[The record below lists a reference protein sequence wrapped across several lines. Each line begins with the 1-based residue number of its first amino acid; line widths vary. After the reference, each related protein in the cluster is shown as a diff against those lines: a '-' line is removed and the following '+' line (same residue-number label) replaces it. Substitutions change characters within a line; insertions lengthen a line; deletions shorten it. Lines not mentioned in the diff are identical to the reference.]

1 VKLATKQPFKEMVLS
16 DSEKAAYRIGA
27 RNTVKLG
34 QGAIT
39 KALEAQG
46 GDKAAAL
53 GAMLNTE
60 VGHSVVSG
68 IMGALLT
75 TLPQFQNDTRVQ
87 KLAEELRVN
96 GMATLGNTV
105 VDQLT
110 EIVAPAMSAM
120 VQNLPMVQ
128 QHDEPHHHHEEEE
141 PRKSSTSM

>member
-1 VKLATKQPFKEMVLS
+1 MRKPFKEMVLS
-16 DSEKAAYRIGA
+16 DAEKAAYRVGA

-34 QGAIT
+34 QTAIT

-53 GAMLNTE
+53 GAMLHTE
-60 VGHSVVSG
+60 VGASVVSG
-68 IMGALLT
+68 VMGALLT
-75 TLPQFQNDTRVQ
+75 SLPQFQNDARVQ

-110 EIVAPAMSAM
+110 EMVAPAMSAM
-120 VQNLPMVQ
+120 IQSLPQ
-128 QHDEPHHHHEEEE
+128 STSHEEEE
-141 PRKSSTSM
+141 ASEETRKSSSSM

>member
-1 VKLATKQPFKEMVLS
+1 MKLATKQPFKEMVLS

-128 QHDEPHHHHEEEE
+128 QHDEPHHHHEEED

>member
-1 VKLATKQPFKEMVLS
+1 MRKPFKEMVLS
-16 DSEKAAYRIGA
+16 DAEKAAYRVGA

-34 QGAIT
+34 QTAIT

-53 GAMLNTE
+53 GAMLHTE
-60 VGHSVVSG
+60 VGASVVSG
-68 IMGALLT
+68 VMGALLT
-75 TLPQFQNDTRVQ
+75 SLPQFQNDVRIQ

-110 EIVAPAMSAM
+110 EMVAPAMSSM
-120 VQNLPMVQ
+120 IQSLPQ
-128 QHDEPHHHHEEEE
+128 ATHEEEE
-141 PRKSSTSM
+141 ASEDTRKSSSSM

>member
-1 VKLATKQPFKEMVLS
+1 MKLATKQPFKEMVLS